1 MSIQC
6 FKEPLSKVKNFSDTS
21 FKELERIEKEIEI
34 ILKEKHPLSLKE
46 LDIKGDDL
54 LSNGFEAGANLGLT
68 LKKLLDVV
76 LEDPSKNKKEELLKI
91 ADSFKK

>member
-1 MSIQC
+1 M
-6 FKEPLSKVKNFSDTS
+6 
-21 FKELERIEKEIEI
+21 
-34 ILKEKHPLSLKE
+34 SLKE